1 MVCLVY
7 LPLVGLRRLHL
18 ACSLAELA
26 SVITRT
32 DYAWFAW
39 FVKTALG
46 SLAREARFAR
56 ADYAWFAWF
65 AKTAPGSLSNL
76 ALLAQT
82 IFGLLVLRR
91 PRLTWSPI
99 WTILYLLGLP
109 DLRDLR
115 GLCQTRSLARLKLRI
130 FLKRN
135 PAKKIFKKKSSQK
148 IQKNYF

>member
-1 MVCLVY
+1 M
-7 LPLVGLRRLHL
+7 
-18 ACSLAELA
+18 
-26 SVITRT
+26 
-32 DYAWFAW
+32 
-39 FVKTALG
+39 
-46 SLAREARFAR
+46 
-56 ADYAWFAWF
+56 
-65 AKTAPGSLSNL
+65 
-76 ALLAQT
+76 
-82 IFGLLVLRR
+82 FGLLVLRR

-130 FLKRN
+130 FLKRHPAKKIFKKKSSQKPDLRDLRGLCQTRSLARLKLRIFLKRN